1 MTQTKTPTDRSLA
14 RKVLQT
20 EAAAILALIDRLDE
34 NFDRAV
40 RMLYECQG
48 RVIVTGMGKS
58 GIICRKIAATLAST
72 GTSAFFLHP
81 AEATHGDLGVI
92 QPNDLLLAISHSGET
107 QEVLR
112 LLEAIRRIGAR
123 IVAIT
128 GNPASTLAQAADVA
142 LDCQVSEEACPLN
155 LVPTASTTAALAM
168 GDALCMTLLVEKG
181 FREEDFAKIHP
192 GGKLGKKLM
201 RVDQLMHGGADAP
214 IVRTDTPMRD
224 VIYEISSKTLGMT
237 CVVNAA
243 DELVGIITD
252 GDLRRSMVDNPR
264 LLEMTAGDVMTRR
277 PIVIDPSTLAAQALL
292 IMEQRKI
299 TSLVV
304 GGKDQ
309 TRRRR
314 ASPPRPLADRAVLSA
329 YYPFLAALDRASH
342 RADGREGVG
351 ALQAASRAADRSPPR
366 PGVAPLHR
374 RPELPRHQPDRS
386 RDRRAEQGRRESR
399 RRARNSPAARQS
411 VSREGAGRARHQHS
425 SEPAAAAAADAP
437 RTGAHPAVPRSRLQ
451 ARRIRRSRARSVQR
465 SASGSIRTTSTRC

>member
-1 MTQTKTPTDRSLA
+1 MTRIPTTTDRSLA
-14 RKVLQT
+14 RRVLQM
-20 EAAAILALIDRLDE
+20 EAAAITALIDRLDE

-40 RMLYECQG
+40 RMLFECHG

-58 GIICRKIAATLAST
+58 GIICRKMAATLAST

-92 QPNDLLLAISHSGET
+92 QPNDVLLAISHSGET

-112 LLEAIRRIGAR
+112 LLEAIRRIGAG
-123 IVAIT
+123 IIAIT

-201 RVDQLMHGGADAP
+201 RVDQLMLAGADAP

-224 VIYEISSKTLGMT
+224 VLYEISSKALGMT
-237 CVVNAA
+237 CVV
-243 DELVGIITD
+243 DDKSHLVGIITD
-252 GDLRRSMVDNPR
+252 GDLRRYMLDSSR

-304 GGKDQ
+304 GGNDQ
-309 TRRRR
+309 TV
-314 ASPPRPLADRAVLSA
+314 AGVL
-329 YYPFLAALDRASH
+329 H
-342 RADGREGVG
+342 
-351 ALQAASRAADRSPPR
+351 
-366 PGVAPLHR
+366 LHDLWR
-374 RPELPRHQPDRS
+374 TELF
-386 RDRRAEQGRRESR
+386 
-399 RRARNSPAARQS
+399 
-411 VSREGAGRARHQHS
+411 
-425 SEPAAAAAADAP
+425 
-437 RTGAHPAVPRSRLQ
+437 
-451 ARRIRRSRARSVQR
+451 
-465 SASGSIRTTSTRC
+465 

>member
-1 MTQTKTPTDRSLA
+1 MTRIPTTTDRSLA

-20 EAAAILALIDRLDE
+20 EAAAIMALVDRLDE
-34 NFDRAV
+34 SFDRAV
-40 RMLYECQG
+40 RMLFECQG

-92 QPNDLLLAISHSGET
+92 QPSDLLLAISHSGET

-112 LLEAIRRIGAR
+112 LLEAIRRIGAK

-201 RVDQLMHGGADAP
+201 RVDQLMHAGADTP
-214 IVRTDTPMRD
+214 IVTIDTPMRD
-224 VIYEISSKTLGMT
+224 VIYEISKKALGMT
-237 CVVNAA
+237 CVVNAQ

-252 GDLRRSMVDNPR
+252 GDLRRSLLDNTRLVD
-264 LLEMTAGDVMTRR
+264 MKAGDIMTRR

-304 GGKDQ
+304 GGK
-309 TRRRR
+309 
-314 ASPPRPLADRAVLSA
+314 A
-329 YYPFLAALDRASH
+329 
-342 RADGREGVG
+342 
-351 ALQAASRAADRSPPR
+351 
-366 PGVAPLHR
+366 
-374 RPELPRHQPDRS
+374 
-386 RDRRAEQGRRESR
+386 
-399 RRARNSPAARQS
+399 QS
-411 VSREGAGRARHQHS
+411 VAGVLHLHNLW
-425 SEPAAAAAADAP
+425 
-437 RTGAHPAVPRSRLQ
+437 RTELF
-451 ARRIRRSRARSVQR
+451 
-465 SASGSIRTTSTRC
+465 

>member
-1 MTQTKTPTDRSLA
+1 MAETRTPTDRSLA

-20 EAAAILALIDRLDE
+20 EAAAIMALVDRLDE

-40 RMLYECQG
+40 RLVHECEG

-112 LLEAIRRIGAR
+112 LLEAIRRIGAK

-168 GDALCMTLLVEKG
+168 GDAICMTLLVEKG

-214 IVRTDTPMRD
+214 VVRIDTAMRD
-224 VIYEISSKTLGMT
+224 VIYEISKKALGMT
-237 CVVNAA
+237 CVVNAKE
-243 DELVGIITD
+243 ELVGIITD
-252 GDLRRSMVDNPR
+252 GDLRRSLIDNAR
-264 LLEMTAGDVMTRR
+264 FLDCTAADVMTKR
-277 PIVIDPSTLAAQALL
+277 PILIDPSTLAAQALL

-304 GGKDQ
+304 AGPKQ
-309 TRRRR
+309 TV
-314 ASPPRPLADRAVLSA
+314 A
-329 YYPFLAALDRASH
+329 
-342 RADGREGVG
+342 GVIQIHD
-351 ALQAASRAADRSPPR
+351 LWRT
-366 PGVAPLHR
+366 
-374 RPELPRHQPDRS
+374 ELF
-386 RDRRAEQGRRESR
+386 
-399 RRARNSPAARQS
+399 
-411 VSREGAGRARHQHS
+411 
-425 SEPAAAAAADAP
+425 
-437 RTGAHPAVPRSRLQ
+437 
-451 ARRIRRSRARSVQR
+451 
-465 SASGSIRTTSTRC
+465 

>member
-1 MTQTKTPTDRSLA
+1 MTRTSATTDRAVA

-20 EAAAILALIDRLDE
+20 EAAAILALVNRLDE
-34 NFDRAV
+34 TFDRAV
-40 RMLYECQG
+40 RLLYECQG

-92 QPNDLLLAISHSGET
+92 QPNDVLLAISHSGET
-107 QEVLR
+107 QEILR

-128 GNPASTLAQAADVA
+128 GNPTSTLAQAADVA
-142 LDCQVSEEACPLN
+142 LDCQITEEACPLN
-155 LVPTASTTAALAM
+155 LIPTASTTAALAM

-201 RVDQLMHGGADAP
+201 RVDQLMHRGLETP
-214 IVRTDTPMRD
+214 LVRTVTPMRD
-224 VIYEISSKTLGMT
+224 VIYEMSKKALGMT
-237 CVVNAA
+237 CVVDAQ
-243 DELVGIITD
+243 DKLVGIITD
-252 GDLRRSMVDNPR
+252 GDLRRSMVGNAR

-304 GGKDQ
+304 GGQDE
-309 TRRRR
+309 TV
-314 ASPPRPLADRAVLSA
+314 AGVL
-329 YYPFLAALDRASH
+329 H
-342 RADGREGVG
+342 
-351 ALQAASRAADRSPPR
+351 
-366 PGVAPLHR
+366 LHDLWR
-374 RPELPRHQPDRS
+374 TELF
-386 RDRRAEQGRRESR
+386 
-399 RRARNSPAARQS
+399 
-411 VSREGAGRARHQHS
+411 
-425 SEPAAAAAADAP
+425 
-437 RTGAHPAVPRSRLQ
+437 
-451 ARRIRRSRARSVQR
+451 
-465 SASGSIRTTSTRC
+465 

>member
-1 MTQTKTPTDRSLA
+1 MAIPRTPTKTDRALA

-20 EAAAILALIDRLDE
+20 EAAAITALIHRLDE

-40 RMLYECQG
+40 KMLYECQG

-92 QPNDLLLAISHSGET
+92 QPEDVLLAISHSGET

-128 GNPASTLAQAADVA
+128 GNPASTLAQSADVSI
-142 LDCQVSEEACPLN
+142 DCQVSEEACPLN

-201 RVDQLMHGGADAP
+201 RVDQLMQQGADAP
-214 IVRTDTPMRD
+214 IVSADTPMRD
-224 VIYEISSKTLGMT
+224 VLSQMSSKGLGMT
-237 CVVNAA
+237 CVV
-243 DELVGIITD
+243 DETAQLVGIITD
-252 GDLRRSMVDNPR
+252 GDLRRYMVGNSG
-264 LLEMTAGDVMTRR
+264 LLEKTAGDVMTRR

-304 GGKDQ
+304 AGHDQ
-309 TRRRR
+309 TV
-314 ASPPRPLADRAVLSA
+314 A
-329 YYPFLAALDRASH
+329 
-342 RADGREGVG
+342 GVIH
-351 ALQAASRAADRSPPR
+351 
-366 PGVAPLHR
+366 LHDLWR
-374 RPELPRHQPDRS
+374 TELF
-386 RDRRAEQGRRESR
+386 
-399 RRARNSPAARQS
+399 
-411 VSREGAGRARHQHS
+411 
-425 SEPAAAAAADAP
+425 
-437 RTGAHPAVPRSRLQ
+437 
-451 ARRIRRSRARSVQR
+451 
-465 SASGSIRTTSTRC
+465 

>member
-20 EAAAILALIDRLDE
+20 EAAAIIALVDRLDE
-34 NFDRAV
+34 SFDLAV

-107 QEVLR
+107 QEILR
-112 LLEAIRRIGAR
+112 LLEAIRRIGAT

-201 RVDQLMHGGADAP
+201 RVDQLMHAGAEAP
-214 IVRTDTPMRD
+214 IVNTGTPMRE
-224 VIYEISSKTLGMT
+224 VIYEISKKALGMT
-237 CVVNAA
+237 CVVNAQNA
-243 DELVGIITD
+243 LVGIITD
-252 GDLRRSMVDNPR
+252 GDLRRSLLDNTRLVD
-264 LLEMTAGDVMTRR
+264 MTAGDIMTKR

-309 TRRRR
+309 TV
-314 ASPPRPLADRAVLSA
+314 AGVL
-329 YYPFLAALDRASH
+329 H
-342 RADGREGVG
+342 
-351 ALQAASRAADRSPPR
+351 
-366 PGVAPLHR
+366 LHNLWR
-374 RPELPRHQPDRS
+374 TELF
-386 RDRRAEQGRRESR
+386 
-399 RRARNSPAARQS
+399 
-411 VSREGAGRARHQHS
+411 
-425 SEPAAAAAADAP
+425 
-437 RTGAHPAVPRSRLQ
+437 
-451 ARRIRRSRARSVQR
+451 
-465 SASGSIRTTSTRC
+465 

>member
-1 MTQTKTPTDRSLA
+1 MTQTKTPADRSLA
-14 RKVLQT
+14 RKVLET
-20 EAAAILALIDRLDE
+20 EAAAILALVSRLDE

-40 RMLYECQG
+40 RMLFECQG

-92 QPNDLLLAISHSGET
+92 QPSDLLLAISHSGET

-112 LLEAIRRIGAR
+112 LLEAIRRIGAN

-128 GNPASTLAQAADVA
+128 GNPASTLAQSADVA

-155 LVPTASTTAALAM
+155 LVPTASSTAALAM

-214 IVRTDTPMRD
+214 IVKTDTPMRD
-224 VIYEISSKTLGMT
+224 VISEITKKTLGMT

-252 GDLRRSMVDNPR
+252 GDLRRHMVDNNG
-264 LLEMTAGDVMTRR
+264 LFALTAGDIMTKR

-304 GGKDQ
+304 GGK
-309 TRRRR
+309 
-314 ASPPRPLADRAVLSA
+314 
-329 YYPFLAALDRASH
+329 
-342 RADGREGVG
+342 
-351 ALQAASRAADRSPPR
+351 
-366 PGVAPLHR
+366 
-374 RPELPRHQPDRS
+374 
-386 RDRRAEQGRRESR
+386 
-399 RRARNSPAARQS
+399 NQS
-411 VSREGAGRARHQHS
+411 VAGVLHLHNLW
-425 SEPAAAAAADAP
+425 
-437 RTGAHPAVPRSRLQ
+437 RTDLF
-451 ARRIRRSRARSVQR
+451 
-465 SASGSIRTTSTRC
+465 

>member
-1 MTQTKTPTDRSLA
+1 MAISRTPTKTDRALA

-20 EAAAILALIDRLDE
+20 EAAAITALIDRLDE

-40 RMLYECQG
+40 KMLYDCQG

-92 QPNDLLLAISHSGET
+92 QPKDVLLAISHSGET

-128 GNPASTLAQAADVA
+128 GNPASTLAQAADVS

-201 RVDQLMHGGADAP
+201 RVDQLMQQGADAP
-214 IVRTDTPMRD
+214 IVHSGHADARRPLRD
-224 VIYEISSKTLGMT
+224 VEQGLGMT
-237 CVVNAA
+237 CVVN
-243 DELVGIITD
+243 ETKQLVGIITD
-252 GDLRRSMVDNPR
+252 GDLRRYMVSNPGCSRR
-264 LLEMTAGDVMTRR
+264 LAGDVMTRR

-304 GGKDQ
+304 ARPRPDGRG
-309 TRRRR
+309 R
-314 ASPPRPLADRAVLSA
+314 APPARPLADGAVLSA
-329 YYPFLAALDRASH
+329 YYPFLAALVALLI
-342 RADGREGVG
+342 GLTVGKGVG
-351 ALQAASRAADRSPPR
+351 ALQAALRPADRSPPR
-366 PGVAPLHR
+366 ARIAALHR
-374 RPELPRHQPDRS
+374 RPELSSSPIRS
-386 RDRRAEQGRRESR
+386 ISPSR
-399 RRARNSPAARQS
+399 S
-411 VSREGAGRARHQHS
+411 
-425 SEPAAAAAADAP
+425 
-437 RTGAHPAVPRSRLQ
+437 
-451 ARRIRRSRARSVQR
+451 
-465 SASGSIRTTSTRC
+465 

>member
-1 MTQTKTPTDRSLA
+1 MAQTKAPADRSLA

-20 EAAAILALIDRLDE
+20 EAAAILALVDRLDD

-40 RMLYECQG
+40 RMIHDCQG

-92 QPNDLLLAISHSGET
+92 QPSDLLLAISHSGET

-112 LLEAIRRIGAR
+112 LLEAIRRIGAN

-155 LVPTASTTAALAM
+155 LVPTASTTAALAL

-181 FREEDFAKIHP
+181 FREEDFAMIHP

-201 RVDQLMHGGADAP
+201 RVDQLMHGGAEAP
-214 IVRTDTPMRD
+214 VVSTDTPMRD
-224 VIYEISSKTLGMT
+224 VIYEMSSKGLGMT
-237 CVVNAA
+237 CVVNGTH
-243 DELVGIITD
+243 ELVGIITD
-252 GDLRRSMVDNPR
+252 GDLRRYMVDNNR
-264 LLEMTAGDVMTRR
+264 LLEMTARDVMTKR

-304 GGKDQ
+304 GGNAQ
-309 TRRRR
+309 TV
-314 ASPPRPLADRAVLSA
+314 AGVL
-329 YYPFLAALDRASH
+329 H
-342 RADGREGVG
+342 
-351 ALQAASRAADRSPPR
+351 
-366 PGVAPLHR
+366 LHDLWR
-374 RPELPRHQPDRS
+374 TELF
-386 RDRRAEQGRRESR
+386 
-399 RRARNSPAARQS
+399 
-411 VSREGAGRARHQHS
+411 
-425 SEPAAAAAADAP
+425 
-437 RTGAHPAVPRSRLQ
+437 
-451 ARRIRRSRARSVQR
+451 
-465 SASGSIRTTSTRC
+465 

>member
-1 MTQTKTPTDRSLA
+1 MAQTKAPAGRSLA
-14 RKVLQT
+14 RKVLQI
-20 EAAAILALIDRLDE
+20 EAAAILALVDRLDD

-40 RMLYECQG
+40 RMIHDCQG

-92 QPNDLLLAISHSGET
+92 QPTDLLLAISHSGET

-112 LLEAIRRIGAR
+112 LLEAIRRIGAK

-155 LVPTASTTAALAM
+155 LVPTASTTAALAL

-181 FREEDFAKIHP
+181 FREEDFAMIHP

-214 IVRTDTPMRD
+214 VVKTDTPMRD
-224 VIYEISSKTLGMT
+224 VIYEMSSKALGMT
-237 CVVNAA
+237 CVVNAKL
-243 DELVGIITD
+243 ELVGIITD
-252 GDLRRSMVDNPR
+252 GDLRRFMVDNNR
-264 LLEMTAGDVMTRR
+264 LLEMTAGDVMTKR

-304 GGKDQ
+304 GGNAQ
-309 TRRRR
+309 TV
-314 ASPPRPLADRAVLSA
+314 A
-329 YYPFLAALDRASH
+329 
-342 RADGREGVG
+342 GVIH
-351 ALQAASRAADRSPPR
+351 
-366 PGVAPLHR
+366 LHDLWR
-374 RPELPRHQPDRS
+374 TELF
-386 RDRRAEQGRRESR
+386 
-399 RRARNSPAARQS
+399 
-411 VSREGAGRARHQHS
+411 
-425 SEPAAAAAADAP
+425 
-437 RTGAHPAVPRSRLQ
+437 
-451 ARRIRRSRARSVQR
+451 
-465 SASGSIRTTSTRC
+465 